1 MVPEVRFHKA
11 CGEGKKKK
19 KGIKEMKVIALDLV
33 LRSLKLSDTHPIF
46 L

>member
-1 MVPEVRFHKA
+1 MRA
-11 CGEGKKKK
+11 KKKK
-19 KGIKEMKVIALDLV
+19 KNDIKEMKVIALDLV